1 MTYKLEFMEEALEEW
16 NKLDGSIKK
25 LFKSKLIERLD
36 NPKNIKS
43 RLNGMKN
50 SYKIKLRNSG
60 YRLVYQVIDE
70 YVLVV
75 VVAVGKREKNAV
87 YKSAI
92 KRI

>member
-1 MTYKLEFMEEALEEW
+1 
-16 NKLDGSIKK
+16 
-25 LFKSKLIERLD
+25 
-36 NPKNIKS
+36 
-43 RLNGMKN
+43 MKN

-60 YRLVYQVIDE
+60 YRLVYQEIDE
-70 YVLVV
+70 CVLVV